1 MSLGIIQQN
10 SGWFFMLQCQAV
22 LGVGHK
28 AGGKLVILQDPTTD
42 LAQMNCGGTGRQ
54 WKFYFNDL
62 EIIRQMTRYFCDSNC
77 NIICLLERSHN
88 GEGAFCLVT
97 LVTYVLEER
106 INQI

>member
-42 LAQMNCGGTGRQ
+42 LAQMNCGGTGRR

-62 EIIRQMTRYFCDSNC
+62 EIIRQMTQYFCDSNC
-77 NIICLLERSHN
+77 NIICLLEHSHN

-97 LVTYVLEER
+97 LVSYVLEER